1 VSTATPIAPGGTAA
15 SLPPD
20 ADVRRLV
27 WLCRRGMKELDVLLG
42 RYAAVGL
49 PHAPPA
55 ERASFARLLELP
67 DPLLAAYLLA
77 SDAPADPAL
86 AHVVGRIR
94 ALCRS
99 AA

>member
-1 VSTATPIAPGGTAA
+1 VSTATPIAPGEAAA
-15 SLPPD
+15 SPPPD